1 MIIQENK
8 DVSSNI
14 VNNTVGIDVSNI
26 GFISQLLTSNL
37 YEKPLESFLRE
48 TVANAIDATKE
59 SGNDTPVLIY
69 ISCENNINTKI
80 FIRDYGTG
88 LSPERFDKIY
98 KNIGSSTKRDSNDYI
113 GAFGIGRFSCLSLSD
128 ECYITSYFNNK
139 KYEYIIYRGN
149 NQVNIDL
156 INTSDTEES
165 NGLMVSVEKE
175 WITLDN
181 LKSALEKLF
190 LLNIHI
196 VLNIEKNSY
205 SYVSKSNIER
215 LISSINEKKSIE
227 YKNFYSIPNAVT
239 EVSGVEMGGIIYPCK
254 YRDIPKGCIV
264 KVPMGSLL
272 LTPSREG
279 IQDNNK
285 NQGIIDK
292 HIKLAI
298 EEMTIM
304 LSKQKTVEDVNEFMY
319 EIVTN
324 MLKIDENLSFCN
336 FGNLSKRNIEYPI
349 YIKDLDITPP
359 KEVVNFL
366 RVNSSSK
373 NESSVYYSSI
383 GKKFTLRYL
392 IRSRVSLFYK
402 ENNKI
407 KKTTLEWYKQNY
419 DKIVILSQDNIDDII
434 RVFDTT
440 KEIIYYILKDLCKI
454 QKIDYTKSTN
464 LEAKEETIT
473 IKRADCESVYIEK
486 YATIKELIESVKNND
501 GKIKIICPYNS
512 ELGIILSK
520 LSLFPRIDKIYL
532 IPSKA
537 YNIIKGNKNVLKEED
552 ILSVK
557 NRYIAKILQAI
568 IILSSS
574 IRYMTN
580 SNILSEFEEE
590 YKNIEVKFSYI
601 SSNYFDSLNFLIEL
615 YKNNNWLNT
624 SEIKYYN
631 VTKEELE
638 KYRKYIDLKNDT
650 KLIEKLVKIYAMRE
664 IGTNP
669 KILTY
674 KNINI

>member
-1 MIIQENK
+1 MIIQERK

-14 VNNTVGIDVSNI
+14 INNTVGIDVSNI

-69 ISCENNINTKI
+69 INCENNMNTKI

-139 KYEYIIYRGN
+139 KYEYIIYKGN
-149 NQVNIDL
+149 GQVNIDL
-156 INTSDTEES
+156 INTSDTEEP

-205 SYVSKSNIER
+205 VGKSDTER

-227 YKNFYSIPNAVT
+227 YKNFYSIPNTVT
-239 EVSGVEMGGIIYPCK
+239 KVSGVEMGGIIYPCK
-254 YRDIPKGCIV
+254 YRDIPKGCII

-285 NQGIIDK
+285 NQEIIDK

-298 EEMTIM
+298 EEMTII
-304 LSKQKTVEDVNEFMY
+304 LSRQKTVEDVSKFMY

-324 MLKIDENLSFCN
+324 ELKIDENLSFYN
-336 FGNLSKRNIEYPI
+336 FGNLSKRNIEFPI
-349 YIKDLDITPP
+349 YIKDLNITPP

-366 RVNSSSK
+366 RVNNSSK
-373 NESSVYYSSI
+373 NESSIYYSSI
-383 GKKFTLRYL
+383 GKKFTLGYL

-407 KKTTLEWYKQNY
+407 KKAILEWYKQNY

-434 RVFDTT
+434 IAFNTT

-454 QKIDYTKSTN
+454 QKIDYTKSIS
-464 LEAKEETIT
+464 LEKENKEETIIT
-473 IKRADCESVYIEK
+473 IKRADCGAVYIEK
-486 YATIKELIESVKNND
+486 YATIKGLIESVKSNN
-501 GKIKIICPYNS
+501 GRIKIICPYNS

-520 LSLFPRIDKIYL
+520 LSLFSNIDKIYL

-537 YNIIKGNKNVLKEED
+537 YSLIKSNKNILKEED

-568 IILSSS
+568 IILRSP
-574 IRYMTN
+574 IRYMTY
-580 SNILSEFEEE
+580 SNILSEFKEE
-590 YKNIEVKFSYI
+590 YKNIETKLSCV
-601 SSNYFDSLNFLIEL
+601 SSGYFDSLDFLIEL
-615 YKNNNWLNT
+615 YKNNNWLNM

-638 KYRKYIDLKNDT
+638 KYRKYIDFKNDT
-650 KLIEKLVKIYAMRE
+650 KLIERLVKIYTIRK

-669 KILTY
+669 KILTF
-674 KNINI
+674 